1 VSDLITINDRC
12 GVFRLFFNLFLKSNS
27 KHCIL
32 CVLFSGCISVAYKP
46 LAHKSITAPEK
57 KNRKT
62 PYAEVAVIDSGQLL
76 QFVSESFPY
85 FPDTTMLR

>member
-1 VSDLITINDRC
+1 MIDVVYLDYFLI
-12 GVFRLFFNLFLKSNS
+12 FFS
-27 KHCIL
+27 KVIVNIAL

-62 PYAEVAVIDSGQLL
+62 SYAEVAVIDSGQLL